1 MQLLCPSQRILS
13 DGMTR
18 PEIPCFD
25 DGIASCYMFRSPGI
39 AMFRFSQSHGLFPQ
53 RPWRKIACQ
62 GCCSESTY
70 SGDAAETF
78 HGGGFFRNR
87 PHPKKNS
94 QIHIQK
100 RSKLLERKL
109 GRLAVSCSWWQ
120 ESNSRPLL
128 YGLRWGCR
136 FSCNFRRF
144 ASN

>member
-1 MQLLCPSQRILS
+1 
-13 DGMTR
+13 
-18 PEIPCFD
+18 
-25 DGIASCYMFRSPGI
+25 MFRSPGI

-53 RPWRKIACQ
+53 RPWRKTACQ
-62 GCCSESTY
+62 GCCSESTH

-128 YGLRWGCR
+128 YGLRWGWKNYPAI
-136 FSCNFRRF
+136 FAGSLATNAWNWLVMKKHLWFRIIRIEEQSF
-144 ASN
+144 KYPLVN